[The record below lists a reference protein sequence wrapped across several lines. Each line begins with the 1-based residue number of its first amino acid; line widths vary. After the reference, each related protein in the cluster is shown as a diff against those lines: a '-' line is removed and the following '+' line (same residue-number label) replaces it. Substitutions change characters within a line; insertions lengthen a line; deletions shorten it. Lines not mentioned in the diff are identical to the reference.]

1 MVQWDPSKARKNLEK
16 HDVSF
21 VEGASVFDDSF
32 SITVDDRSHSI
43 GESRFL
49 TIGYSDRNRILV
61 VVHTDRDDEI
71 RIISVRPANT
81 KERKIYEQD
90 L

>member
-1 MVQWDPSKARKNLEK
+1 MVQWDPSKARSNFTK
-16 HDVSF
+16 HGVSF

-32 SITVDDRSHSI
+32 AITMDDRDHSI
-43 GESRFL
+43 GEFRFL

-61 VVHTDRDDEI
+61 VSYTDRDDEI
-71 RIISVRPANT
+71 RIISVRPANS

-90 L
+90 F